1 MDYSKREG
9 IKEGIKKGA
18 KEKNLE
24 NAKKM
29 KEKNIPTETIVEI
42 TGLTREEIE
51 EIEKL

>member
-51 EIEKL
+51 KL